1 MSDDTLRAARDLV
14 GGRRVTGSA
23 AWVATGLLALLALL
37 ALGASPLPAQEPAP
51 LAPRAGE
58 LRVFLDCQTGCD
70 ADYIR
75 TETPWVAFVRD
86 RTVADVH
93 ILLTGLGTGAGGQEY
108 TVALVGQGAFGTRQD
123 TLRFVSQP
131 GQAPDLVRQGLTRTI
146 HLGLVP
152 FVARTG
158 GATRL
163 RVTAEGDDRP
173 SGAAAPAADPWRA
186 WVLNVG
192 LSGSFEEEARQR
204 EVDLDASAGAR
215 RITDNWKIGV
225 SANVSLDRDRFELDD
240 RVVTNDQESYSG
252 GAVLVR
258 SLGAHWGAGVQAAA
272 SSSTFQNTRLAL
284 RTAPAVEYSVWPYVE
299 ATRRQLTVQYSVGVS
314 GFRYREETIFDRMS
328 ETRPTQ
334 ALVIGYDAQQP
345 WGSADAA
352 LEAASFLDNARQHRL
367 EADASLDLRLVRGLR
382 LQLGGRA
389 SLIRDQLAIVKR
401 DATPEEILLQRRAL
415 LTDYRYS
422 AFVGINYTFGSIFSA
437 VVNPRFG
444 TGPGQILR

>member
-1 MSDDTLRAARDLV
+1 MGAQDVDSLP
-14 GGRRVTGSA
+14 
-23 AWVATGLLALLALL
+23 
-37 ALGASPLPAQEPAP
+37 ASPSA
-51 LAPRAGE
+51 

-75 TETPWVAFVRD
+75 TETPWIAFVRD

-93 ILLTGLGTGAGGQEY
+93 VLLTALGTGAGGQEY
-108 TVALVGQGAFGTRQD
+108 TVALVGQGGFRARQD

-146 HLGLVP
+146 QLGLVP
-152 FVARTG
+152 YVARTG
-158 GATRL
+158 GAVRL
-163 RVTAEGDDRP
+163 RVTAEGAG
-173 SGAAAPAADPWRA
+173 GATAAVAPADDPWKA
-186 WVLNVG
+186 WVLSVG
-192 LSGSFEEEARQR
+192 MSGSFEEEARQR
-204 EVDLDASAGAR
+204 QVDLDASSSAR
-215 RITDNWKIGV
+215 RITGEWKFGL
-225 SANVSLDRDRFELDD
+225 SGSVSLDRDRFDLDD
-240 RVVTNDQESYSG
+240 GGVVTNYQESYSG

-258 SLGAHWGAGVQAAA
+258 SLGAHWGAGAQLAA

-284 RTAPAVEYSVWPYVE
+284 RTAPAVEYSVWPYAE

-314 GFRYREETIFDRMS
+314 SFRYRELTIFDRLE

-334 ALVIGYDAQQP
+334 ALVVGYDTEQP
-345 WGSADAA
+345 WGSANAE
-352 LEAASFLDNARQHRL
+352 LEAASFLDDPGQHRL
-367 EADASLDLRLVRGLR
+367 EADGSVDLRLVRGLR
-382 LQLGGRA
+382 LRVGGRA

-422 AFVGINYTFGSIFSA
+422 AFVGINYTFGSIFSS